1 MSNPWFRMY
10 SEAVDDEKL
19 RLLACEDRWHFV
31 ALLCLKCQGVLDAG
45 DDESMLRRKVAV
57 KLGLQLR
64 ELEAVELRLQEVGL
78 IGEGFQ
84 PVAWNERQYKSDT
97 SAERTR
103 AYRER
108 MKRHGDVT
116 VTAQETD
123 TDSDSDAEVKTSS
136 SVSVIPKVEADFAD
150 FWEVYPNKVGKLDAM
165 KAWKK
170 VKPNLN
176 DVLRALSWQK
186 NSDKWQKNNGQF
198 VPNPSTYINQGRWL
212 DEPVAEGAF

>member
-19 RLLACEDRWHFV
+19 RLLAFEDRWHFV

-45 DDESMLRRKVAV
+45 DDEKMLQRKVAV

-64 ELEAVELRLQEVGL
+64 ELEAVQLRLQEVGL

-84 PVAWNERQYKSDT
+84 PIAWNERQYKSDT

-123 TDSDSDAEVKTSS
+123 TDSDSDLKPSSS
-136 SVSVIPKVEADFAD
+136 SVTVIPKAEADFAD
-150 FWEVYPNKVGKLDAM
+150 FWEMYPNKVGKLEAM

-170 VKPNLN
+170 AKPNLN
-176 DVLRALSWQK
+176 EVLRALSWQK
-186 NSDKWQKNNGQF
+186 KTDKWLKNGGQF

-212 DEPVAEGAF
+212 DQPAIEEVF